1 MLVFVDESGDT
12 GLKLERNSSRYFV
25 VTVILFKDREEAV
38 RCDRAIERLARR
50 RKRAREYHFV
60 ETTHAVRQEF
70 FECVREFGF
79 VYASIVMNKAKLDGE
94 GFKHKE
100 PFMKC
105 AIRYAFSHI
114 ESGLN
119 DAIVV
124 VDRTGN
130 RDFRH
135 TLKRYLK
142 KRVVHEDGSSRIKKV
157 RTEKSHS
164 NRLIQLADMVCGA
177 VSRSY
182 GDKKEPARY
191 RKMIGRKEVCVQFW
205 PT

>member
-12 GLKLERNSSRYFV
+12 GLKLAKNSSRYFV
-25 VTVILFKDREEAV
+25 VTVVLFKDREEAT
-38 RCDRAIERLARR
+38 RCDRAIGRLADRSGR
-50 RKRAREYHFV
+50 TREYHFV
-60 ETTHAVRQEF
+60 ETDHETRQAF
-70 FECVREFGF
+70 FQCAREFDF
-79 VYASIVMNKAKLDGE
+79 VFASIVMNKRKLHGE
-94 GFKHKE
+94 GFHHKG

-114 ESGLN
+114 APEIH

-130 RDFRH
+130 RDFRL
-135 TLKRYLK
+135 TLTKYLKREIVK
-142 KRVVHEDGSSRIKKV
+142 DDGSPRIKKV
-157 RTEKSHS
+157 RMERSNA

-177 VSRSY
+177 VSRSFGTRKNPSFY
-182 GDKKEPARY
+182 RNMVADKER
-191 RKMIGRKEVCVQFW
+191 CVQFW